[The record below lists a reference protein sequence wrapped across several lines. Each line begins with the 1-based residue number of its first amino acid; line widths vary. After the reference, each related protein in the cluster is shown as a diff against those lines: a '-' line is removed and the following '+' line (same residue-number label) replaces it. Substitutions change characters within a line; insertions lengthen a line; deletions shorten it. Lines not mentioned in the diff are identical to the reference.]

1 MLCSFTVSLCNPG
14 CLGDTVAF
22 SVTIGI
28 SLQAQASK
36 GLLPNGQRLTVR
48 LSYFKVNLGNVLM
61 HLRARLPMAYL
72 PTYVFITLNIMDV
85 LENNEKFFY
94 ITFQEVWKLQRISI
108 TANAREWCP
117 LALYSVAAQMI
128 TSIEHGLCSQ
138 TVLGSNSSLTA
149 Y

>member
-1 MLCSFTVSLCNPG
+1 
-14 CLGDTVAF
+14 
-22 SVTIGI
+22 
-28 SLQAQASK
+28 
-36 GLLPNGQRLTVR
+36 
-48 LSYFKVNLGNVLM
+48 
-61 HLRARLPMAYL
+61 
-72 PTYVFITLNIMDV
+72 MDV
-85 LENNEKFFY
+85 LENNEKIFY
-94 ITFQEVWKLQRISI
+94 ITFQEVGRLQRISI